1 MLYAFS
7 SLMMLLKKKLLNE
20 CSNLRSAALILHDL
34 DVVCDNF
41 VIVMII
47 IIVLSPVCSELP
59 RITKLHSVHL
69 AADGSLWLVICGYL
83 PYQVSIIT

>member
-1 MLYAFS
+1 M
-7 SLMMLLKKKLLNE
+7 
-20 CSNLRSAALILHDL
+20 LRSAALILHDL

-59 RITKLHSVHL
+59 RITKLQSPSRLV
-69 AADGSLWLVICGYL
+69 AGYLWLS

>member
-1 MLYAFS
+1 M
-7 SLMMLLKKKLLNE
+7 
-20 CSNLRSAALILHDL
+20 LRSAALILHDL

-69 AADGSLWLVICGYL
+69 G
-83 PYQVSIIT
+83 

>member
-1 MLYAFS
+1 
-7 SLMMLLKKKLLNE
+7 MMLLRKAIAQWM
-20 CSNLRSAALILHDL
+20 LRSAALILHDL

-41 VIVMII
+41 VIVIII

-69 AADGSLWLVICGYL
+69 GWWQLVAGYLWLSPLSGFNNN
-83 PYQVSIIT
+83 IIFTNFTAD

>member
-1 MLYAFS
+1 M
-7 SLMMLLKKKLLNE
+7 
-20 CSNLRSAALILHDL
+20 LRSAALILHDL

-59 RITKLHSVHL
+59 RITKLQSPSGLMAACSWLSVVI
-69 AADGSLWLVICGYL
+69 SLTIRF
-83 PYQVSIIT
+83 Q